1 MYLIK
6 CYQVTQGLKDYFFY
20 IEWMRYQLLPY
31 DHQQFMLKLTVI
43 IYNLPQTWVWF
54 QNWPLGWKAVGR
66 QIRCQKTNLFVS
78 DLLKWYLL
86 HSQILTPDPIKK
98 KCIDMKGMYM
108 LSAGLFPLLQASFH
122 PSPTPNTDMLK
133 RC

>member
-43 IYNLPQTWVWF
+43 IYNLP
-54 QNWPLGWKAVGR
+54 
-66 QIRCQKTNLFVS
+66 
-78 DLLKWYLL
+78 
-86 HSQILTPDPIKK
+86 
-98 KCIDMKGMYM
+98 
-108 LSAGLFPLLQASFH
+108 
-122 PSPTPNTDMLK
+122 
-133 RC
+133 